1 MKHDYRLL
9 LRQLAVFVSVIGVS
23 YILASLLPRLILL
36 SSVSWNLG
44 LF

>member
-1 MKHDYRLL
+1 MKHDYRILF
-9 LRQLAVFVSVIGVS
+9 RQMVVFIGVIGVS
-23 YILASLLPRLILL
+23 YIMSSLLPRLILL